1 MSVIVALFL
10 IGAVLLFFE
19 VITPGG
25 VLGAIG
31 GVVMLAGCGHAW
43 HLYGGQGA
51 LIAFMVALA
60 LVGVTFWVELVLLPK
75 TRLGKRMFLDA
86 AISSTSQPPPA
97 EAARVVGKTAEA
109 LTMLAP
115 TGYVTVDWKRY
126 EAHCIDGLAPK
137 GAVLRVT
144 GLDNFTLKVTK
155 V

>member
-10 IGAVLLFFE
+10 VGIVLLFFE

-31 GVVMLAGCGHAW
+31 GVVMLAGCGYAW
-43 HLYGGQGA
+43 HLHGGQGA

-60 LVGVTFWVELVLLPK
+60 LVGVTFWVELVLLPR

-97 EAARVVGKTAEA
+97 EAASVIGKPAEA
-109 LTMLAP
+109 VTILAP
-115 TGYVTVDWKRY
+115 TGYVTVDGKRY

-137 GAVLRVT
+137 GAALRVT

-155 V
+155 L